1 MIQDILRTQLCV
13 NYTEIN
19 GGAKL
24 LTFQDFEEARES
36 GEYLSF
42 ISKAINEHRGTK
54 EYKIACSADNYD
66 RQLNEF
72 IIDFSE
78 KWFEDKAEKSQTAL
92 CNNLYHRLNTQR
104 CTYSLGNGI
113 SFAKDEE
120 NENAPDPKTKLGE
133 DVDEVLFEGAY
144 NALKHKST
152 YFFFNLNRVI
162 NFTLREF
169 VPFKDEETGELRAGI
184 RFWQID
190 ANKPCYAVVYEED
203 GYTKYKGNTG
213 YGDFKEA
220 EEKRAYKINKT
231 VSKALGEKIIGSEN
245 YSSFPIVEMYGT
257 RLEQSTL
264 VGMKRKLDAYDLI
277 QSGFANNV
285 LNVQQ
290 IYWLVENAG
299 GMKAK
304 DFKEFR
310 ENLMEYKMATVNGIE
325 DGVKVT
331 PHQNEVPTN
340 AHETALRELRS
351 SIYEDFGGFDVHTI
365 AAGATN
371 DHIEAAYQPMDENAD
386 DFEYQIIGVVKK
398 LLVLAGEKP
407 LTALFKRNRV
417 ANQSEK
423 TAMVMS
429 AAAVLDDEAI
439 IDHLDFITVDEKEA
453 IKQRKADVDMSRFG
467 NVPNETTIE
476 DDVA

>member
-1 MIQDILRTQLCV
+1 MLTYQDWEKVKDT
-13 NYTEIN
+13 
-19 GGAKL
+19 
-24 LTFQDFEEARES
+24 
-36 GEYLSF
+36 GERLEF
-42 ISKAINEHRGTK
+42 ISKAIREHRTSDDC
-54 EYKIACSADNYD
+54 KIACSADNYD
-66 RQLNEF
+66 KQQNEF
-72 IIDFSE
+72 ILDFTD
-78 KWFEDKAEKSQTAL
+78 KWFNKWFDKRQTETTQTAL

-113 SFAKDEE
+113 SFSTEGDDRKKSGEI
-120 NENAPDPKTKLGE
+120 KSKLGK
-133 DVDEVLFEGAY
+133 DIDDILFVGAY
-144 NALKHKST
+144 NALKHKSS
-152 YFFFNLNRVI
+152 YFFFNYDRVV

-190 ANKPCYAVVYEED
+190 DGRPCFAVVYEED
-203 GYTKYKGNTG
+203 GYTKYKGNSS
-213 YGDFKEA
+213 YGEFAVLD
-220 EEKRAYKINKT
+220 EKKPYKVKKT
-231 VSKALGEKIIGSEN
+231 TSKAFGERVTGGEN

-264 VGMKRKLDAYDLI
+264 VGMKRKLDAFDLI
-277 QSGFANNV
+277 QSGFADNV

-290 IYWLVENAG
+290 VYWIVENAG

-310 ENLMEYKMATVNGIE
+310 ENLMEYKMATVNSIE

-351 SIYEDFGGFDVHTI
+351 SIYEDFGGLDVHTI

-386 DFEYQIIGVVKK
+386 DFEYQIIGLVRK
-398 LLVLAGEKP
+398 LLTFAGVEDATP
-407 LTALFKRNRV
+407 LFKRNRV

-439 IDHLDFITVDEKEA
+439 INHLDFISVDEKEDILA
-453 IKQRKADVDMSRFG
+453 RKADVDMSRFG
-467 NVPNETTIE
+467 NVPTDDNVIE
-476 DDVA
+476 GQ